1 MTVQNA
7 PLAPLCEEER
17 VAAESPPAA
26 SANDPPCHAPT
37 RPPVGLPRLPRGARA
52 RRTAARKGKETLR
65 LGTPGPRGKRF
76 AGPAA
81 GATTTAPNALALP
94 RIGGRG
100 GGGGGAH
107 LTSASS
113 PLLDAPPASAA
124 APSNK
129 GGGHGGYPY
138 PASPNHK
145 ASDMCFFCMP
155 AQWVM
160 PYLQWAAGE
169 KMCHLP

>member
-37 RPPVGLPRLPRGARA
+37 GPPVGLPRLPRGARA

-65 LGTPGPRGKRF
+65 LGTPGPGGKRF
-76 AGPAA
+76 AGPAV

-94 RIGGRG
+94 RIGVRGGGG

-107 LTSASS
+107 LTSASCFS
-113 PLLDAPPASAA
+113 LGAAPASAA

-138 PASPNHK
+138 PTSPNHK
-145 ASDMCFFCMP
+145 ASDMCCL
-155 AQWVM
+155 WTS
-160 PYLQWAAGE
+160 G
-169 KMCHLP
+169 